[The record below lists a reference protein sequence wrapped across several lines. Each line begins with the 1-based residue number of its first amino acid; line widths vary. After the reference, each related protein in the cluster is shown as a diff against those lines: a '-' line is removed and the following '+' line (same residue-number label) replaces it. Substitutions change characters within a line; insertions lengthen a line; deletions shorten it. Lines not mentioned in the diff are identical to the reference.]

1 MPQTSSRSRT
11 RRNLFL
17 WIGYWAVLFVATH
30 RTLGAGASLIP
41 PGGDK
46 LIHFVAYFVLVILG
60 DRYMRSAGGARTPA
74 RKITWAGIY
83 AAYGGLDEWLQGFVS
98 REPSLGDWI
107 ADVAGI
113 AAATLVL
120 AWQVRSGVL
129 SERGGRSG

>member
-1 MPQTSSRSRT
+1 MPRTRSRSRA

-30 RTLGAGASLIP
+30 RPLGAGAALIP

-60 DRYMRSAGGARTPA
+60 DRYMRSVGRPRTPA
-74 RKITWAGIY
+74 RMITWAGIY
-83 AAYGGLDEWLQGFVS
+83 AAYGGFDEWLQGFVS
-98 REPSLGDWI
+98 RTPSLWDWI

-120 AWQVRSGVL
+120 TWQGRSRVL
-129 SERGGRSG
+129 SERERRTG